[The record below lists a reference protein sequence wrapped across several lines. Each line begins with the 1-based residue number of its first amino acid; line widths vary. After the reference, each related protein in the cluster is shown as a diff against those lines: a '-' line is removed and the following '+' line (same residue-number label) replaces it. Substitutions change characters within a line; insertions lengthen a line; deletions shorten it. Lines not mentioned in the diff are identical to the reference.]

1 MKIQW
6 TNGAVSEFIEGL
18 GYIAAI
24 SPNSAAKMEEKILKY
39 IDILGKQPLLGRIY
53 EDVPE
58 YRTLVVHKR
67 YRIFYHIE
75 KLGNEDVVMIDAF
88 WHTSRDK
95 WTP

>member
-1 MKIQW
+1 LKIQW
-6 TNGAVSEFIEGL
+6 TNGAVS
-18 GYIAAI
+18 AI

-75 KLGNEDVVMIDAF
+75 NVGNEDIVMIDAF

-95 WTP
+95 WAPQ

>member
-75 KLGNEDVVMIDAF
+75 ELGNEDVVMIDAF

>member
-1 MKIQW
+1 LKIQW

-18 GYIAAI
+18 GYVATF
-24 SPNSAAKMEEKILKY
+24 SPNRAAKMEEKILKY
-39 IDILGKQPLLGRIY
+39 VDILSKQPLLGRIY

-75 KLGNEDVVMIDAF
+75 NIGNEDVVMIDAF

-95 WTP
+95 WSP

>member
-1 MKIQW
+1 LKIQW

-24 SPNSAAKMEEKILKY
+24 SPNSAAKMEAKILKY

-75 KLGNEDVVMIDAF
+75 NLGNEDVVMIDAF